1 MTPQSQISDPFEP
14 CASTASLFLFAQ
26 GPVILSLHHDTLAV
40 ERRFTRHSENI
51 DFISVDNVSERGAGR
66 LVVSYDVGQTAIVW
80 DLFTGSEISRF
91 ASFDHLR
98 VAAWMRNGTVAFGNG
113 KGEIILF
120 EPSTSEHKSILTISD
135 PITALAPLS
144 DCQTHAIGYQNGSI
158 LLATLQPSFTILH
171 ALTMPRDPS
180 PVVGLAWH
188 ASSSKQKSDMLATQA
203 DDGDLR
209 IWSVSKPPGSDAPR
223 VIRALRRSE
232 IYSLGPKWIAWSKN
246 GRVVQ
251 YMDKC
256 VAPKLT
262 QQHPAISFSP
272 IFSFPISVSHNVIH
286 SLTDMQT
293 YREIWAWDVRTK
305 RVTYEPIPT
314 IDDVR
319 GVANYG
325 PTASLFTL
333 GPNHTVQQY
342 DLEYLAMVAN
352 VQHLPVEMPPQL
364 EAPRRASNPTPA
376 LQPPADIKDDGPGT
390 RQKPHE
396 VDPVVLTSDK
406 RAPTASPGS
415 TKSRTNSMSSGTS
428 SGAGRGTF
436 SPISKSGR
444 SGTTFSL
451 TSGGNGAIPRQS
463 STSIAYTSSISTSSG
478 TGNRSGSR
486 LKNEVFRSPVDQ
498 PLDDLFPFIR
508 ARLNDVPYKQ
518 QPALNEAH
526 LTADDLR
533 RRMLSVVFGWDN
545 DIEELIRAELDQHAP
560 NSRNA
565 ILLSRWLGNADP
577 DQMMSMMS
585 SGSISTTDWMLLALS
600 QMSGQAQSNKIGQA
614 FVQKLLESGD
624 IHTSATVLLGLGDR
638 NDAIEVYVSRNRFL
652 EAVLMTCLLMPSDW
666 QRLSYLVRRWGENV
680 VQESQQLAIRC
691 FICTGAEPSDPW
703 TSPSAPQVD
712 TFANLHEQKLS
723 IDTSTEKNQSH
734 SGSQPQPP
742 NSSSRLTVKNSPLK
756 LITSFGPQANPS
768 FRFPGLRSDDG
779 TPTNAPGITPIAE
792 SAVGESAFSP
802 GGLGTFMPKSAR
814 SLDATLSARTVT
826 PGGYA
831 RRRLPSI
838 GETPIDVQPPAFPPP
853 KSLPTPVDSGSDKEK
868 TDKSD
873 YDDGARNNHAKDAPR
888 QDNNTQEE
896 PMLLLPSVRY
906 EPGKEAIDRSP
917 QTAVK
922 TTPQENETTG
932 RSSSPPVAVLD
943 IKIESPGVS
952 NGFQSQSDVQS
963 NNLFRHVD
971 YSSADTGGPHSQTPL
986 QYQSDATSGARSPAS
1001 TLNSYKSMKSP
1012 SISGRSLDQY
1022 ISSLDEASYY
1032 AKHRAQT
1039 PRGRR
1044 NTDTEGSGRG
1054 PRRQRSASREAR
1066 GRTNDRAITPAP
1078 RSPSSPVFMSLD
1090 KFSRYNTST
1099 DSFEGTYGAR
1109 SDISKPRSRSKLR
1122 NENSRIRTSSSTAER
1137 RHRHPSKH
1145 KGSSRNRSRQR
1156 SRDPSGRNRSS
1167 ERDAFASTLPAHPS
1181 SPPQDNDVR
1190 LEPHFEESLRLVSI
1204 DRERRQSRQRSSSRR
1219 PERGTSARR
1228 EASPDRR
1235 LPRQRS
1241 RSRQPREHDVS
1252 SRRGFDEPTR
1262 ERSIDSRWQIPS
1274 DGVSG
1279 SESRRPP
1286 PGLRAAKGSALERT
1300 RKELAAAEL
1309 EARRLSLARR
1319 PSAPNIPLPGE
1330 VHHTKSASD
1339 SPPFTV
1345 GSFNQRAQTKSQTGT
1360 NNSSP
1365 EYPNSSDS
1373 GSSKRSSGVPIGLP
1387 ATPKAMRLPK
1397 YSGDLPS
1404 DAPAV
1409 PEIPRDRVASP
1420 DSMSPDQAERV
1431 GRSRYGPIEKFEIG
1445 IPADLPAHPYYKPE
1459 IPRSRSTSRTR
1470 FPGHYRQNSRDLGV
1484 HGSPTYGSSPSIT
1497 VSIEETLAN
1506 SMQERGSN
1514 EIENPPLIPELQH
1527 LSNPPP
1533 PPPAPGSREAQS
1545 PQNST
1550 GTIDIAIDNDIL
1562 AKSFPRAM
1570 TAAPTMT
1577 ADSRPSREQ
1586 RRMSFDHRR
1595 GRSINES
1602 FASKI
1607 RNFTERMRSTSRN
1620 RLARSPPVDSPE
1632 QVSPYESVQISSYD
1646 NRI

>member
-1 MTPQSQISDPFEP
+1 MAGVSLQEVLPSDSVSSTSIPMTPQSQISDPFEP
-14 CASTASLFLFAQ
+14 CASTASLFLYAQ
-26 GPVILSLHHDTLAV
+26 GPVILSLHHDTLAI
-40 ERRFTRHSENI
+40 ERRFTQHGENI

-80 DLFTGSEISRF
+80 DLFTGSEIARF
-91 ASFDHLR
+91 ASFEHLR

-120 EPSTSEHKSILTISD
+120 EPSTSEHKSISTISD
-135 PITALAPLS
+135 PITALAPLA

-158 LLATLQPSFTILH
+158 LLATLQPKFAILH
-171 ALTMPRDPS
+171 ALTIPRDPS

-188 ASSSKQKSDMLATQA
+188 ASSSKQKSDMLATQT

-209 IWSVSKPPGSDAPR
+209 IWSVSKPPGNDAPR

-251 YMDKC
+251 YMD
-256 VAPKLT
+256 
-262 QQHPAISFSP
+262 
-272 IFSFPISVSHNVIH
+272 
-286 SLTDMQT
+286 
-293 YREIWAWDVRTK
+293 REIWAWDVRTK

-314 IDDVR
+314 IDDIR

-342 DLEYLAMVAN
+342 DLEYLAMVAS
-352 VQHLPVEMPPQL
+352 VQHVPIEMPPPL
-364 EAPRRASNPTPA
+364 EVPRQASNSNPS
-376 LQPPADIKDDGPGT
+376 LQAPADIKEDIPNT
-390 RQKPHE
+390 RQKQHE
-396 VDPVVLTSDK
+396 VDPIIGAPEK
-406 RAPTASPGS
+406 RAQTASPGS
-415 TKSRTNSMSSGTS
+415 TKSRTNSMSSGAS
-428 SGAGRGTF
+428 SGAGRGAF

-451 TSGGNGAIPRQS
+451 TSGGNGPIPRQT
-463 STSIAYTSSISTSSG
+463 STSIAYTSSVSTSSA

-486 LKNEVFRSPVDQ
+486 LKNEVFRSPVDK

-518 QPALNEAH
+518 QPALDEAH

-533 RRMLSVVFGWDN
+533 KRMLSLVFGWDN
-545 DIEELIRAELDQHAP
+545 DIEELIRAELDQHVP

-565 ILLSRWLGNADP
+565 ILLSRWLGNVDP
-577 DQMMSMMS
+577 DQTTSMMS
-585 SGSISTTDWMLLALS
+585 SGSISATDWMLLALS

-614 FVQKLLESGD
+614 FVQRLLESGD
-624 IHTSATVLLGLGDR
+624 IHTSATILLGLGDR

-652 EAVLMTCLLMPSDW
+652 EAILMTCLLMPSDW
-666 QRLSYLVRRWGENV
+666 QRQSYLVRRWGEHV
-680 VQESQQLAIRC
+680 VQDSRQLAIRC
-691 FICTGAEPSDPW
+691 FMCTGAEPSDPW

-712 TFANLHEQKLS
+712 TFPNLHEQKLS
-723 IDTSTEKNQSH
+723 IETATDKN
-734 SGSQPQPP
+734 GPP
-742 NSSSRLTVKNSPLK
+742 SKTQTPSENNSRLTVKNSPLK
-756 LITSFGPQANPS
+756 LITSFGPQGNSS
-768 FRFPGLRSDDG
+768 FRFPGLKSDDG

-802 GGLGTFMPKSAR
+802 GGLGHFIPKSAR

-868 TDKSD
+868 ADRYD
-873 YDDGARNNHAKDAPR
+873 GDDGLRKNQVKEGSQ
-888 QDNNTQEE
+888 QDKKPQEE
-896 PMLLLPSVRY
+896 PLLLLPSVRY
-906 EPGKEAIDRSP
+906 EPGKETIERSP
-917 QTAVK
+917 QTAVQ
-922 TTPQENETTG
+922 TTAKESGTMERP
-932 RSSSPPVAVLD
+932 SSPPVAVLD
-943 IKIESPGVS
+943 IQIESPENS
-952 NGFQSQSDVQS
+952 NDFQSQSDLQS
-963 NNLFRHVD
+963 NEPFRQVD
-971 YSSADTGGPHSQTPL
+971 YSSADTGVPHSQTPF
-986 QYQSDATSGARSPAS
+986 QYQSDATSDARSPAS
-1001 TLNSYKSMKSP
+1001 TLHSYRSMKSP

-1022 ISSLDEASYY
+1022 ISSLDEANYH
-1032 AKHRAQT
+1032 ARHRAQT

-1044 NTDTEGSGRG
+1044 NTDADGSSRVPG
-1054 PRRQRSASREAR
+1054 RQRSASREAR
-1066 GRTNDRAITPAP
+1066 GRTDDRPVLPPP

-1090 KFSRYNTST
+1090 KLSRYNTST

-1109 SDISKPRSRSKLR
+1109 SDISKPRSRSRLR
-1122 NENSRIRTSSSTAER
+1122 NGSSQIRTSSTAER
-1137 RHRHPSKH
+1137 RHRYPSKN

-1167 ERDAFASTLPAHPS
+1167 ERDAFAFTLPARPTSPS
-1181 SPPQDNDVR
+1181 VQDSNAR

-1204 DRERRQSRQRSSSRR
+1204 DRERRQSRHRSSSRR

-1228 EASPDRR
+1228 ETSPDRR
-1235 LPRQRS
+1235 LPIPRS
-1241 RSRQPREHDVS
+1241 SSPQPRERDAS
-1252 SRRGFDEPTR
+1252 IRRDLDRRTR
-1262 ERSIDSRWQIPS
+1262 ERSVDSRWQIPS

-1279 SESRRPP
+1279 GESRRPTP
-1286 PGLRAAKGSALERT
+1286 APRTAKGSALERT

-1330 VHHTKSASD
+1330 IHHTKSASD
-1339 SPPFTV
+1339 SPPFTAV
-1345 GSFNQRAQTKSQTGT
+1345 SFNQRAQAKSRTGT

-1397 YSGDLPS
+1397 YSSDLPP
-1404 DAPAV
+1404 DAPAA
-1409 PEIPRDRVASP
+1409 PEISDDAATSP
-1420 DSMSPDQAERV
+1420 GPTSPDQPERL
-1431 GRSRYGPIEKFEIG
+1431 GRSRYGPSEKFEIG

-1470 FPGHYRQNSRDLGV
+1470 FPGHYRQNSRDWGV
-1484 HGSPTYGSSPSIT
+1484 HGSPTYGSSPSVT

-1506 SMQERGSN
+1506 SMQEAGSTDAQ
-1514 EIENPPLIPELQH
+1514 NPPLIPELQH
-1527 LSNPPP
+1527 LNQPLP
-1533 PPPAPGSREAQS
+1533 PPPAPGSREGQS

-1577 ADSRPSREQ
+1577 ADSKPTREQ

-1607 RNFTERMRSTSRN
+1607 RNFTDRMRSTSRN
-1620 RLARSPPVDSPE
+1620 RYARSPPVDSSE
-1632 QVSPYESVQISSYD
+1632 QVSPYESIQITSYD
-1646 NRI
+1646 NRL